1 MRTGGLEAAGRGGTV
16 PRVQRL
22 KGMALACTHGCH
34 RNNDTSRCLIG
45 RLYLPTS
52 QRELTLKLVHLLED
66 MFNGKEVASLDHGF
80 NRTRSQSVIAYNKE
94 HTRYKASDL
103 LTAENVYKQLQ
114 TSKSAH

>member
-1 MRTGGLEAAGRGGTV
+1 MAVTATMTQAVCLLFVKEETCLTG
-16 PRVQRL
+16 
-22 KGMALACTHGCH
+22 
-34 RNNDTSRCLIG
+34 CLIG